1 MAFKQSALHT
11 AVSMALT
18 SVALAATAT
27 EIHSIGDFESYV
39 HAADNGG
46 YFVEVDDSFQN
57 NFYEIELENTPLN
70 GLQLYAAYNDEDTT
84 ALVNNHLVWNSGNI
98 GSKKASSDAMLF
110 AAYSKDGDVENNC
123 LEIKSGAFY
132 AKRKN
137 DDGQSFG
144 KFVAARSDNGNLI
157 NNKVTITGGYFYS
170 NIDVVAADSAESST
184 HFQTAENNSV
194 LIDGGTG
201 GLKFAPYE
209 NFNDS
214 DHPMVGERAAGIY
227 GANVESGQAFN
238 NSVTI
243 KKLNGSAFAMLSGA
257 FTDSGDAK
265 NNSVTI
271 VGSQNLVVS
280 TLNGAHSASYD
291 LEGVLDSNKVR
302 VENSTLYFGS
312 IASGENYFGGVTNG
326 AVLISNSHLKPI
338 HFFTGED
345 EEEIGNVSYITG
357 GMSEGESG
365 DFNISGNTVHLIDS
379 QIDVEDWGEV
389 HVYAGGSTW
398 ANVDVFNNKIILE
411 SAKDEFNANN
421 YQKVNFWGA
430 RTYANAYDNS
440 LILNHWRGAVGS
452 VRNFDTI
459 AFKNFLWQD
468 GETLLKVNNEAL
480 IASTH
485 LDVDVQSIRFEGK
498 LEDHFGEK
506 MALVQGNNEK
516 LDFNPTYD
524 NGQTIAIPSSLTEDS
539 TGVIQ
544 NNPEENS
551 VEFRLEG
558 TVPSRQLEL
567 VSNNRNMGLFFV
579 NHGAELILDNLDA
592 TSRDYHWGLRTFA
605 SIDGVQSNYSTKG
618 HIDVHGFTAAAGL
631 ANSVMV
637 GGNPLLLNLFVE
649 TGKGDYSEEMSYLN
663 IDRRFS
669 GEMKYY
675 GAGLSA
681 RIKNPAGWYLEGSLR
696 AGRME
701 SDVKRGLIDSNGQG
715 HGYELSGSYFGA
727 HVGLGKIFEIGGD
740 RKLDLFAKYF
750 YTYLPD
756 DSEDIAADGVNNRFD
771 FDSVSSSRIRAG
783 GRIYFPLQKSLWAYT
798 GLAYQ
803 YDFTPDVRVEVNG
816 QKIAD
821 GASMRGSMGIGS
833 LGLRYKSDESPWV
846 MDLKIR
852 GYVGQREGVSGKAQ
866 VEYRF

>member
-1 MAFKQSALHT
+1 MKHRISQLYAA
-11 AVSMALT
+11 
-18 SVALAATAT
+18 VALALGQAAFISAAQAVA
-27 EIHSIGDFESYV
+27 IHSVNDFGAHVQNLGDYDVVEIKDQLSNNRYEV
-39 HAADNGG
+39 NLDNTL
-46 YFVEVDDSFQN
+46 QR
-57 NFYEIELENTPLN
+57 
-70 GLQLYAAYNDEDTT
+70 GLQLYIACDLGTDNSSPLT
-84 ALVNNHLVWNSGNI
+84 NNHLVWSSGNI
-98 GSKKASSDAMLF
+98 GSSQKQVDVFLYAAFSDSADLT
-110 AAYSKDGDVENNC
+110 NNS
-123 LEIKSGAFY
+123 LVIQSGEFY
-132 AKRKN
+132 PVTDR
-137 DDGQSFG
+137 GVTYG
-144 KFVAARSDNGNLI
+144 RLVAAGTHDGNMR
-157 NNKVTITGGYFYS
+157 
-170 NIDVVAADSAESST
+170 
-184 HFQTAENNSV
+184 NNSV
-194 LIDGGTG
+194 LITG
-201 GLKFAPYE
+201 GKFMSNIEVIAAR
-209 NFNDS
+209 S
-214 DHPMVGERAAGIY
+214 DL
-227 GANVESGQAFN
+227 ESDRFQVAQN
-238 NSVTI
+238 NTVTI
-243 KKLNGSAFAMLSGA
+243 KGGQFLGYEDFDEQQLGNIGEVAASVFGASIELGNANSNTVQIEGISRSEFSQITGAFVDSGSA
-257 FTDSGDAK
+257 TK
-265 NNSVTI
+265 
-271 VGSQNLVVS
+271 
-280 TLNGAHSASYD
+280 
-291 LEGVLDSNKVR
+291 NKVELINVKPIAVATLLGAQSISDTEECLTSENR
-302 VENSTLYFGS
+302 ILIKDSFIHFGTIAAAENYAGDITNNNITIENSTLRPIEFF
-312 IASGENYFGGVTNG
+312 AGEDAYLGNTSYISGGVAENPDSTYS
-326 AVLISNSHLKPI
+326 IK
-338 HFFTGED
+338 
-345 EEEIGNVSYITG
+345 GNVIKL
-357 GMSEGESG
+357 
-365 DFNISGNTVHLIDS
+365 VDS
-379 QIDVEDWGEV
+379 TIDVPDWAEV
-389 HVYAGGSTW
+389 YVVGGGSAWTSS
-398 ANVDVFNNKIILE
+398 DVTDNTIILQ
-411 SAKDEFNANN
+411 SAGDAFNENN
-421 YQKVNFWGA
+421 YAKVNFMGA
-430 RTYANAYDNS
+430 QTYGRSSGNS
-440 LILNHWRGAVGS
+440 LILDRWRGSVGS
-452 VRNFDTI
+452 LATFDNIEFRNFQW
-459 AFKNFLWQD
+459 AN
-468 GETLLKVNNEAL
+468 GETLLKVNHQ
-480 IASTH
+480 ASIENTQ
-485 LDVDVQSIRFEGK
+485 LTVDAGSIRFDGA

-506 MALVQGNNEK
+506 MTLIEGAGDALS
-516 LDFNPTYD
+516 FNPAYD

-631 ANSVMV
+631 ANSVMA

-727 HVGLGKIFEIGGD
+727 HVGLGKIFEIGDD

>member
-18 SVALAATAT
+18 SVAFAATAT
-27 EIHSIGDFESYV
+27 EINSIDEFESYV

-57 NFYEIELENTPLN
+57 NFYEIELGKDTTLK
-70 GLQLYAAYNDEDTT
+70 GLQLYAAYNDKDTT
-84 ALVNNHLVWNSGNI
+84 ALVNNHLVWHSGNI
-98 GSKKASSDAMLF
+98 GSANEFEHSDAMLF
-110 AAYSKDGDVENNC
+110 AAYSKDGNVENNC
-123 LEIKSGAFY
+123 LEIRSGAFY
-132 AKRKN
+132 AERAQYGEN
-137 DDGQSFG
+137 FG
-144 KFVAARSDNGNLI
+144 KFVAARSDNGNLT
-157 NNKVTITGGYFYS
+157 NNKVIITGGHFYS
-170 NIDVVAADSAESST
+170 NIDVMAAYSDVSST

-194 LIDGGTG
+194 LIDGSAG
-201 GLKFAPYE
+201 GELKFSPDE
-209 NFNDS
+209 NFD
-214 DHPMVGERAAGIY
+214 DPMGEHAGGIY
-227 GANVESGQAFN
+227 GAKVESGQAFN

-243 KKLNGSAFAMLSGA
+243 KNLNRSAFSMLSGA

-271 VGSQNLVVS
+271 VDSKNLVVS
-280 TLNGAHSASYD
+280 TLNGAHSSSSD
-291 LEGVLDSNKVR
+291 VESVLDGNKVKI
-302 VENSTLYFGS
+302 ENTTLYFGS
-312 IASGENYFGGVTNG
+312 IASAENYYGGATNG
-326 AVLISNSHLKPI
+326 TVLISNSHLKPI
-338 HFFTGED
+338 HFYTGE
-345 EEEIGNVSYITG
+345 EEDFNVSYITG
-357 GMSEGESG
+357 GMSEGASG

-379 QIDVEDWGEV
+379 QIDVEDWGDV

-398 ANVDVFNNKIILE
+398 ANVDVLNNKIILE
-411 SAKDEFNANN
+411 SAKDEFNANS

-430 RTYANAYDNS
+430 RTFANAHDNS

-485 LDVDVQSIRFEGK
+485 LDVDAQSIRFEGK

-506 MALVQGNNEK
+506 MALVQGTNEK
-516 LDFNPTYD
+516 LDFNPAYD

-631 ANSVMV
+631 ANSVMA

-727 HVGLGKIFEIGGD
+727 HVGLGKIFEIGDD

>member
-1 MAFKQSALHT
+1 MNLSI
-11 AVSMALT
+11 LT
-18 SVALAATAT
+18 QC
-27 EIHSIGDFESYV
+27 F
-39 HAADNGG
+39 
-46 YFVEVDDSFQN
+46 
-57 NFYEIELENTPLN
+57 
-70 GLQLYAAYNDEDTT
+70 
-84 ALVNNHLVWNSGNI
+84 
-98 GSKKASSDAMLF
+98 F

-123 LEIKSGAFY
+123 LEIRSGSFY
-132 AKRKN
+132 AERKEDYGEN
-137 DDGQSFG
+137 FG
-144 KFVAARSDNGNLI
+144 KFD
-157 NNKVTITGGYFYS
+157 S
-170 NIDVVAADSAESST
+170 NIDVMAAYSDVSST

-194 LIDGGTG
+194 LIDGSAG
-201 GLKFAPYE
+201 GELKFSPDE
-209 NFNDS
+209 NFDE
-214 DHPMVGERAAGIY
+214 PMGEHAGGIY
-227 GANVESGQAFN
+227 GAKVESGQAFN

-243 KKLNGSAFAMLSGA
+243 KNLNRSAFSMLSGA

-271 VGSQNLVVS
+271 VESENLVVS
-280 TLNGAHSASYD
+280 TLNGAHSSSSD
-291 LEGVLDSNKVR
+291 VESVLDGNKVKI
-302 VENSTLYFGS
+302 ENTTLYFGS
-312 IASGENYFGGVTNG
+312 IASAENYYGGATNG
-326 AVLISNSHLKPI
+326 TVLISNSHLKPI
-338 HFFTGED
+338 HFYTGE
-345 EEEIGNVSYITG
+345 EEDFNVSYITG
-357 GMSEGESG
+357 GMSEGASG

-379 QIDVEDWGEV
+379 QIDVEDWGDV

-411 SAKDEFNANN
+411 SAKDEFNANS

-430 RTYANAYDNS
+430 RTFANAHDNS

-485 LDVDVQSIRFEGK
+485 LDVDAQSIRFEGK

-506 MALVQGNNEK
+506 MALVQGTNEK
-516 LDFNPTYD
+516 LDFNPAYD

-605 SIDGVQSNYSTKG
+605 SIDGVQSNYNTKG

-631 ANSVMV
+631 ANSVMA

>member
-18 SVALAATAT
+18 SVALATTAT
-27 EIHSIGDFESYV
+27 EIHSIDEFESYV

-57 NFYEIELENTPLN
+57 NFYEIELGKDTTLK
-70 GLQLYAAYNDEDTT
+70 GLQLYAAYNDKDTT
-84 ALVNNHLVWNSGNI
+84 ALVNNHLVWHSGNI
-98 GSKKASSDAMLF
+98 GSADESKHSDAMLF

-123 LEIKSGAFY
+123 LEIRSGSFY
-132 AKRKN
+132 AERKEDYGEN
-137 DDGQSFG
+137 FG
-144 KFVAARSDNGNLI
+144 KFVAARSDNGNLT
-157 NNKVTITGGYFYS
+157 NNKVIITGGHFYS
-170 NIDVVAADSAESST
+170 NIDVMAAYSDVSST

-194 LIDGGTG
+194 LIDGSAG
-201 GLKFAPYE
+201 GELKFSPDE
-209 NFNDS
+209 NFDE
-214 DHPMVGERAAGIY
+214 PMGEHAGGIY
-227 GANVESGQAFN
+227 GAKVESGQAFN

-243 KKLNGSAFAMLSGA
+243 KNLNRSAFSMLSGA

-271 VGSQNLVVS
+271 VESENLVVS
-280 TLNGAHSASYD
+280 TLNGAHSSSSD
-291 LEGVLDSNKVR
+291 VESVLDGNKVKI
-302 VENSTLYFGS
+302 ENTTLYFGS
-312 IASGENYFGGVTNG
+312 IASAENYYGGATNG
-326 AVLISNSHLKPI
+326 TVLISNSHLKPI
-338 HFFTGED
+338 HFYTGE
-345 EEEIGNVSYITG
+345 EEDINVSYITG
-357 GMSEGESG
+357 GMSEGASG

-379 QIDVEDWGEV
+379 QIDVEDWGDV

-411 SAKDEFNANN
+411 SAKDEFNANS

-430 RTYANAYDNS
+430 RTFANAHDNS

-485 LDVDVQSIRFEGK
+485 LDVDAQSIRFEGK

-506 MALVQGNNEK
+506 MALVQGTNEK
-516 LDFNPTYD
+516 LDFNPAYD

-605 SIDGVQSNYSTKG
+605 SIDGVQSNYNTKG

-631 ANSVMV
+631 ANSVMA